1 MNHYYF
7 WQHTTKTASPSAQFS
22 ETKTDG
28 EELFIKQALLKNSL
42 FSNIPDGSFEKLV
55 DAFEPSTAQRG
66 EVIICQGDSC
76 IGGYVY
82 LVAEGSCRVLVDNV
96 TVPEPYGIIGQN
108 AVFGDMGILYDEV
121 RAATITVESESLK
134 YYQIAGD
141 LFLNLLTEST
151 TNSPMVSL
159 DKMQEIDEV
168 INTVSGTNTLYEG
181 RVIPRY
187 RPERSWLWQQY
198 SGTVLKISLETILLA
213 MAWSA
218 LFIIF
223 AKVVTDE
230 PLLLDNPRT
239 AGGLLSQVHTIWEI
253 QKTLVT
259 FVLTFFVNQSFL
271 FWGGVYKSVR
281 EVQGKLSGF
290 NLVIS
295 TNVERAA
302 DGSLTPQAEKFLEEV
317 GQCIRLFHILF
328 WASKAKRLSVLMSDE
343 GLKRMESRGL
353 MSTRQL
359 DILLGLNLPSD
370 QLFSA
375 PLEWMLL
382 RCNQA
387 ADEGIL
393 MSDNATKSSI
403 LREYIFLRNAYGNI
417 GNMIEGR

>member
-1 MNHYYF
+1 M
-7 WQHTTKTASPSAQFS
+7 
-22 ETKTDG
+22 
-28 EELFIKQALLKNSL
+28 
-42 FSNIPDGSFEKLV
+42 
-55 DAFEPSTAQRG
+55 
-66 EVIICQGDSC
+66 
-76 IGGYVY
+76 
-82 LVAEGSCRVLVDNV
+82 
-96 TVPEPYGIIGQN
+96 PEPYGIIGQN